1 MGITEEEKN
10 GKVEIIVIGP
20 EPPCVRCLNTFRFAK
35 EAAAQCVGTPI
46 SVRKIFSHEEEAQ
59 RYGNI
64 EGGHSIAE
72 RERVKADADKLQ
84 QLIGEIGLI
93 EQQGDD
99 GDQLIANKL
108 GEVDEVLM
116 PIRQKAEEIG
126 SLMTPVLVVNG
137 KVKSSGYVPR
147 KEEIRVWIDEELG
160 AV

>member
-1 MGITEEEKN
+1 MGRTDKKN
-10 GKVEIIVIGP
+10 GRMDIIVIGP
-20 EPPCVRCLNTFRFAK
+20 ELPCVRCLNTFRFAK
-35 EAAAQCVGTPI
+35 EAAAQCVGAPI
-46 SVRKIFSHEEEAQ
+46 DVRKIFSHEEEAR
-59 RYGNI
+59 RYGNV

-84 QLIGEIGLI
+84 QLMGEIGRI

-99 GDQLIANKL
+99 GDRLIANKL

-116 PIRQKAEEIG
+116 PVRRRAEEIG
-126 SLMTPVLVVNG
+126 SLMTPVVVING

-147 KEEIRVWIDEELG
+147 REEIRAWIDEELG